1 MATNEMTT
9 EAPVDPRQR
18 RQVRRTALLLGL
30 LVLVIYTSFIVYSI
44 LRASH

>member
-9 EAPVDPRQR
+9 GAPVDPRQR

-30 LVLVIYTSFIVYSI
+30 LALAIYASFIVFSI